1 MKKTTAIAL
10 CVAMLCGMAGCNTKQ
25 NEKENGGDITLKVYM
40 PAAQQKDLSL
50 VLEEANKMIEPAIGA
65 KIDMVFIDQGS
76 YTEKMNMKLATKEY
90 FDVCFTSNWL
100 NPYGKGLK
108 NHCYYPL
115 TELIDKN
122 CPELWDTMP
131 QYWWDGAKVKGEIYA
146 VPNQQVAATAGAFT
160 LNKKWVEKYNLDL
173 DSIKSIDDFEPFF
186 DEIVKN
192 EPNYYALRTSGNFW
206 ENNYKDIA
214 SMVGVDLRD
223 TDSLK
228 AIYEWDAD
236 GFMNG
241 LEKLRQYY
249 EKGYIRKDVASVLD
263 DINDFKAN
271 KYVVTSTGWKPG
283 FEATQ
288 SAQLGGEHVAVITRE
303 GMVDGSTL
311 TSTMYAIS
319 ANSKYPDKSIKFI
332 NLMNTNK
339 ELYNL
344 ICNGIEGKHYKW
356 ADDEHIELISDGGYY
371 VNASWEFG
379 NQFNAY
385 PLVGQDADVWEKTK
399 EFNENLK
406 VSPIISFSFDSSSVQ
421 TELSQM
427 ATVVSEYKNMLMYGC
442 ADWRKDFDGFK
453 DKMMAAGAEN
463 VLNELQKQLDEYA
476 KTNK

>member
-50 VLEEANKMIEPAIGA
+50 VMEEANKIIEPAIGA

-100 NPYGKGLK
+100 NPYGKGVK
-108 NHCYYPL
+108 NNCYYPL

-131 QYWWDGAKVKGEIYA
+131 QYWWEGAKVKGEIYA
-146 VPNQQVAATAGAFT
+146 VPNQQVASTVGAFT

-206 ENNYKDIA
+206 EKNYKGIA

-223 TDSLK
+223 TDNLK
-228 AIYEWDAD
+228 AIYEWDAE
-236 GFMNG
+236 GYMNG

-263 DINDFKAN
+263 DTNDFKAN
-271 KYVVTSTGWKPG
+271 KYVVTVTGWKPG

-288 SAQLGGEHVAVITRE
+288 SALLGGEHVAVITGE
-303 GMVDGSTL
+303 GMVDGSSL

-319 ANSKYPDKSIKFI
+319 ANSKYPDESIKFI

-385 PLVGQDADVWEKTK
+385 PLVGQDADVWEQTK
-399 EFNENLK
+399 EFNETLK
-406 VSPIISFSFDSSSVQ
+406 VSPIISFTFDSSSVQ

-442 ADWRKDFDGFK
+442 TDWRKDFEGFK

-463 VLNELQKQLDEYA
+463 VLNEVQRQLDEYA